1 MCVNPM
7 EDVVDRLPNYIF
19 LTGVGILGLVGTFII
34 LLFYTYFMYS
44 VKQQLSTLLM
54 SSLVL
59 APIFS
64 GWITSY
70 YYEKRYGEF
79 VRLKSAFQS
88 ILPIYVAQVVFL
100 TFLFYF
106 NDIEGLNFEQSYIYA
121 AFQIFIYISS
131 IFLFGKQINKI
142 MFKKK

>member
-1 MCVNPM
+1 
-7 EDVVDRLPNYIF
+7 VDRLPSYIF
-19 LTGVGILGLVGTFII
+19 LTGIGILGLVGTFIV

-44 VKQQLSTLLM
+44 VKQQFSTLLM

-70 YYEKRYGEF
+70 YYEKKYGEF
-79 VRLKSAFQS
+79 VRLKSALQS
-88 ILPIYVAQVVFL
+88 TLPIYFSQVVFL

-106 NDIEGLNFEQSYIYA
+106 YFSDIEGLNFKQSYIYA
-121 AFQIFIYISS
+121 AFQIFVYISS

>member
-1 MCVNPM
+1 M
-7 EDVVDRLPNYIF
+7 DRLPSYIF
-19 LTGVGILGLVGTFII
+19 LTGIGILGLVGTFIV

-44 VKQQLSTLLM
+44 VKQQFSTLLM

-70 YYEKRYGEF
+70 YYEKKYGEF
-79 VRLKSAFQS
+79 VRLKGALQS
-88 ILPIYVAQVVFL
+88 MLPIYLVQVVFL

-106 NDIEGLNFEQSYIYA
+106 YFNDIEGLSFKQSYIYA
-121 AFQIFIYISS
+121 AFQIFVYISS

-142 MFKKK
+142 LFKKK